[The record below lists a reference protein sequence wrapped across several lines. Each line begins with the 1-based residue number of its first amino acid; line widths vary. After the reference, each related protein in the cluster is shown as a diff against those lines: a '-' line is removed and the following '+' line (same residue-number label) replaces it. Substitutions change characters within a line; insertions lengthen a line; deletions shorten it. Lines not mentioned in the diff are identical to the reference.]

1 MSEITILR
9 RTRQQ
14 QATIGTAATDS
25 STFTLG
31 DLAGAS
37 IFIDTPST
45 AATRLRVFGSHDDAT
60 YRQLFGSDG
69 APAEITL
76 SRLTGTAAETVGT
89 TTQQITVYTAV
100 PGTYELPAAAFPMR
114 FVRLVADAD
123 LGLAGTVNIT
133 SKS

>member
-1 MSEITILR
+1 VSEITIIR
-9 RTRQQ
+9 RSRQQ
-14 QATIGTAATDS
+14 QATIGTATSDS
-25 STFTLG
+25 STFAFG

-37 IFIDTPST
+37 IVMDAPST
-45 AATRLRVFGSHDDAT
+45 AATRLRAYGSHDDAT

-76 SRLTGTAAETVGT
+76 FRLSGTATETVGT
-89 TTQQITVYTAV
+89 ATQEITVYTAV
-100 PGTYELPAAAFPMR
+100 PGTYELPAAVFPLR

-123 LGLAGTVNIT
+123 LGLADTVKIT